1 MEVWKYESDIHFN
14 TSQVIFQ
21 PKELFINGIHFHTF
35 TLPYFH
41 TSILPACGGI
51 VGKDGFEPP
60 NSEENRFTVCCR
72 WPLDY
77 LPDGVLPAGQAH
89 PISGKRLFRQLSQR
103 RESNPRPADYKSAAL
118 PSELLWHVFYNKLDL
133 TDLQRTKRHTII
145 RPFFWEGKGKRIC

>member
-1 MEVWKYESDIHFN
+1 MKICFSHATKPYY
-14 TSQVIFQ
+14 QL
-21 PKELFINGIHFHTF
+21 KELYEYLKIHSHTL
-35 TLPYFH
+35 TLPYCAP
-41 TSILPACGGI
+41 PARV

-77 LPDGVLPAGQAH
+77 LPGFTFPRLTRMSH
-89 PISGKRLFRQLSQR
+89 FGKQLFCQLSQR

-118 PSELLWHVFYNKLDL
+118 PSELLWHDFFNNMGL
-133 TDLQRTKRHTII
+133 TVLQRTKTDGFI